1 MSTTIT
7 IPHQRIT
14 FDSGEEGTIRG
25 SLVSQPNGTAHG
37 HLSIASQSGARRYRA
52 VTGSPES
59 EGSASVQ
66 LEEIRTSSGT
76 IELVS
81 LDVQFSVE
89 CRDHDTSA
97 NVILSRLPDGAEIFR
112 ATILLTVESS

>member
-1 MSTTIT
+1 MSTTMT

-25 SLVSQPNGTAHG
+25 SLVSRPNGTAHG

-52 VTGSPES
+52 VSGSLES
-59 EGSASVQ
+59 EGSVSAQ
-66 LEEIRTSSGT
+66 FEEVRTGSGT

-81 LDVQFSVE
+81 LAVRFSDVH
-89 CRDHDTSA
+89 RDHDTSA
-97 NVILSRLPDGAEIFR
+97 EVILSRLPDGAEILR
-112 ATILLTVESS
+112 ATILITAESS